1 MKGFE
6 DDNYCFVC
14 GNRNSHGL
22 KLTFTTDEDTGEVIS
37 KAVFSRRFQG
47 WKGVLHG
54 GIISTVLDEIMIKA
68 ADKKGLR
75 CVTAELTIKFK
86 KPAFTDTQYLLKG
99 SVTDVKKKLALTEG
113 AILSPDNEI
122 IATATGKMFIL

>member
-14 GNRNSHGL
+14 GSRNSHGL
-22 KLTFTTDEDTGEVIS
+22 KLTFTPDENTGEVTS

-75 CVTAELTIKFK
+75 CVTAELTVKFK

-99 SVTDVKKKLALTEG
+99 SVKEVKKKLALTEG
-113 AILSPDNEI
+113 VVLGPDNEI
-122 IATATGKMFIL
+122 IATAAGKMFIL

>member
-6 DDNYCFVC
+6 DDNHCFVC

-22 KLTFTTDEDTGEVIS
+22 KLTFTADGETGEVTS

-68 ADKKGLR
+68 ADARGLR
-75 CVTAELTIKFK
+75 CVTAELTVKFK
-86 KPAFTDTQYLLKG
+86 KPAFTDTQYVLKG
-99 SVTDVKKKLALTEG
+99 TVKEVRKKLVLTEG
-113 AILSPDNEI
+113 RVLCPDNEI
-122 IATATGKMFIL
+122 IATASGKMFIL

>member
-14 GNRNSHGL
+14 GTKNSQGL
-22 KLTFTTDEDTGEVIS
+22 KLAFTTDGDTGEVTS

-68 ADKKGLR
+68 ADGQGLR
-75 CVTAELTIKFK
+75 CVTAELTVKFR

-99 SVTDVKKKLALTEG
+99 TVKEVKKKLVITEG
-113 AILSPDNEI
+113 AVLSPDNEV
-122 IATATGKMFIL
+122 IASATGKMFIL

>member
-22 KLTFTTDEDTGEVIS
+22 KLAFSSDENTGEVTS

-68 ADKKGLR
+68 ADQKGLR
-75 CVTAELTIKFK
+75 CVTAELTVKFK

-99 SVTDVKKKLALTEG
+99 SVKEVKKKLALTEG
-113 AILSPDNEI
+113 VVLGPDNEI
-122 IATATGKMFIL
+122 IATAAGKMFIL